1 MSRIEFR
8 RRTPEESA
16 IYEDDE
22 LVGEVYRQE
31 SALEEEPHYY
41 VVHLSEDPRGPK
53 RIFERGAIRDT
64 AQWMVDSHPL
74 W

>member
-1 MSRIEFR
+1 MARIEFK

-16 IYEDDE
+16 IYDDGD

-31 SALEEEPHYY
+31 SAIEDEPHYY

-53 RIFERGAIRDT
+53 RIYARDMIRDT

-74 W
+74 C